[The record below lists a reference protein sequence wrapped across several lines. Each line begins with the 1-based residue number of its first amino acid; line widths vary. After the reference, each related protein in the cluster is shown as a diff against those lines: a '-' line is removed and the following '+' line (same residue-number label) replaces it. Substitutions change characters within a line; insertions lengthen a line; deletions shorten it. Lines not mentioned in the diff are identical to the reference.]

1 MHHVD
6 DREPDGS
13 VSTADD
19 RVHGEQGPRGVI
31 HIAPERYDRSL
42 YADGPPRGSRRLVY
56 TVSLASR

>member
-42 YADGPPRGSRRLVY
+42 WTMVYGVCTGP
-56 TVSLASR
+56 A